1 MYFKD
6 FEIML
11 RKRSRSNQKNQLM
24 DQLMFDAVS
33 EPYFHSDVLGQK
45 TKNNPF
51 FNAPCLFVGFN
62 PKNLESDSVRSP
74 TSPLDFKL
82 FANFGN
88 PFRSPRLSNEGHQKR
103 WDCSKVGLSIID
115 CLENESK
122 HSEKVL
128 RLSNSRNI
136 LFGPQMRIKSSNFQN
151 LNDSSEVPK
160 SLPTDVA
167 IFPCTQVKS
176 SNHQKGNSN
185 VLFGIGEAPFE
196 EESGGNFHSFTLD
209 SGRSFSHLANFSI
222 LKPDQRCGDFNS
234 ENSIRPM
241 PSQSGAIG
249 GSFNLG
255 NSSQKNLSSDPKS
268 TGSGTGLIGNIPP
281 SEIEL
286 SEDYTCV
293 RTHGPNPKVT
303 HIFGDC
309 VLECHNNEVA
319 TFFTDSKEE
328 IASPQAAE
336 LSDIISF
343 YLPIDFLKFCYSC
356 KKKLDGEDI
365 YMYRGEKAFCSWSCR
380 SQEILLDEEME
391 KTNNSPS
398 ENSHELNSCE
408 ENFENTL
415 FIDT

>member
-1 MYFKD
+1 
-6 FEIML
+6 ML

-33 EPYFHSDVLGQK
+33 EPYYQSDSLGQK
-45 TKNNPF
+45 TRNNPF
-51 FNAPCLFVGFN
+51 LNAPHLFVGFN

-82 FANFGN
+82 FSNFGN

-128 RLSNSRNI
+128 QLSNSRNI
-136 LFGPQMRIKSSNFQN
+136 LFGPQMRIKCPNFRSH
-151 LNDSSEVPK
+151 NDSFEAPK
-160 SLPTDVA
+160 SLPTNVA
-167 IFPCTQVKS
+167 IFPCTLGKP
-176 SNHQKGNSN
+176 SNLQKGNSN

-196 EESGGNFHSFTLD
+196 EESGGNFRSFSLD
-209 SGRSFSHLANFSI
+209 SGRPFSHLANFAI
-222 LKPDQRCGDFNS
+222 PEPDQRCGDFNS
-234 ENSIRPM
+234 KNSIRPM
-241 PSQSGAIG
+241 PSQSGVLG
-249 GSFNLG
+249 GSFKLG
-255 NSSQKNLSSDPKS
+255 NSSQKNLSSIPES

-309 VLECHNNEVA
+309 VLECHNNEVT
-319 TFFTDSKEE
+319 TFFKENKE
-328 IASPQAAE
+328 QISLPQAAE
-336 LSDIISF
+336 LSHFVAS
-343 YLPIDFLKFCYSC
+343 YPPIDFLKFCYSC

-391 KTNNSPS
+391 KTNNIPP
-398 ENSHELNSCE
+398 ENSHKLNSFE
-408 ENFENTL
+408 EHFETTL
-415 FIDT
+415 FIDTEDAVVAVS